1 MTMLGGMES
10 DTAGLAP
17 YERVASSIRTAVVSG
32 VLAPGAKLPSNRDLA
47 QQHDVSLPTLQ
58 RAVALLQ
65 EEGWLVSRPSVGV
78 FVSADPPK
86 DAPPV
91 SISDLRRGL
100 VELRAA
106 VAVIEERLDR
116 LESADQ

>member
-1 MTMLGGMES
+1 MGSET
-10 DTAGLAP
+10 TGLAP
-17 YERVASSIRTAVVSG
+17 YERVASAIRSAVLSG
-32 VLAPGAKLPSNRDLA
+32 ELAPGAKLPSNRDLA
-47 QQHDVSLPTLQ
+47 QQQDVSLPTLQ

-91 SISDLRRGL
+91 SIGDLRRGL
-100 VELRAA
+100 VDLRAA
-106 VAVIEERLDR
+106 VSAIEERLDR
-116 LESADQ
+116 LEAADQ